1 MAAARSADGRGPR
14 TVLETAV
21 PAHFGLGDPLAV
33 SRALH
38 ERRMPASRL
47 AELAAVVYEV
57 SDEDPVAAAIIRR
70 LADEVIAFALATL
83 NRLEL
88 TAADPD
94 IVLGGRLL
102 RALPPA
108 IVETVTQVVR
118 ETAPAARIVV
128 ASSEPIV
135 GAALLGLDAIGA
147 DAVAKRQARAEL
159 DAAVRHL
166 GPASIGVGD

>member
-1 MAAARSADGRGPR
+1 
-14 TVLETAV
+14 
-21 PAHFGLGDPLAV
+21 
-33 SRALH
+33 
-38 ERRMPASRL
+38 
-47 AELAAVVYEV
+47 VYEV